1 MTTDSCANFVEPIT
15 ATILDT
21 AEAISTTL
29 SCNGFIVDS
38 VCSSLEDEV
47 ASTRLAAGLQS

>member
-21 AEAISTTL
+21 AEAIGTTL